1 MDDFELLVYKILG
14 NNTRVNEFLKLRN
27 QFNAMHIEQYYDI
40 PEEIIAIEHDNI
52 LDEIYKNNKIFL
64 HKSVEILGP
73 DDFYKLFELPI
84 DQIENLQLL
93 KFRNS

>member
-40 PEEIIAIEHDNI
+40 PEEIIAIERDRI
-52 LDEIYKNNKIFL
+52 LDEIYQHNKIFL
-64 HKSVEILGP
+64 HKAVDILGP
-73 DDFYKLFELPI
+73 DDFYKLFELPV
-84 DQIENLQLL
+84 DQIDNLQLP
-93 KFRNS
+93 KFN